1 MGTEETF
8 KGVKRP
14 GREADYSL
22 ATIAEV
28 RMSGV
33 VSDSRR
39 PHALQYTP
47 NRDEIQFGSR
57 KNKCL

>member
-1 MGTEETF
+1 M
-8 KGVKRP
+8 GVKRP

-22 ATIAEV
+22 ATSAEV